1 MFICY
6 YLLVGVMKMT
16 TTQPKDSKKT
26 NLKRTTIFLA
36 EEYHEALRRLAFERR
51 TSMAELIREAVLEML
66 EDEKDIHDGLKAMA
80 DDEGTITWE
89 EYQRERAKR
98 ESQSVSA

>member
-1 MFICY
+1 
-6 YLLVGVMKMT
+6 MKMT

-36 EEYHEALRRLAFERR
+36 EEHHEALRRLAFERR

-66 EDEKDIHDGLKAMA
+66 ELEEDEREALKALEEPEA
-80 DDEGTITWE
+80 GSITLE
-89 EYQRERAKR
+89 EYHKKRIEREKAFEISSK
-98 ESQSVSA
+98 V